1 MDLTGEGKGES
12 LWVCPCFH
20 ASVRFRIKKDD
31 HCLWRWLRDG
41 QARRP
46 WAGESIVVGR

>member
-1 MDLTGEGKGES
+1 MGLS
-12 LWVCPCFH
+12 LFSRLGAV
-20 ASVRFRIKKDD
+20 SNKKDD

-41 QARRP
+41 QERRP